1 MSYQIQSL
9 DGTNYLIDES
19 LWQRCIVEKALLLRY
34 FALPLKENET
44 TLWLGVDDFTNM
56 RACET
61 FAFLQNK
68 RVEPVLIDRLA
79 LKSALQHLS
88 PQVDL
93 INDDTHSVY
102 QSERLENEQRDEP
115 IIQLINTILKAAID
129 YQASDIHCDP
139 NQQGMTIRL
148 RVDGILQ
155 IYQQLSLSIAQ
166 RVISRLKLLASLD
179 ISETRLPQDGRFEF
193 KTDFKEVLD
202 LRIAVLPTILGEKV
216 VLRVQKNQPVTFTF
230 TALGMTS
237 EQEKTL
243 STILR
248 QPQGLILVTGPTGSG
263 KTISLYTILNYLNSI
278 DKHILTAEDPVEI
291 ILPGIIQTQVNTALN
306 IDFTVLLKNFL
317 RQDPDII
324 MLGEIRDEDSA
335 RMAIRAAQTG
345 HLVLSTLHTNDAP
358 SAITRLQQFGI
369 QPYEISHSLLLVIAQ
384 RLLRKQYVNTSTNNS
399 KRNGPNE
406 LPPNPIYQGRIG
418 IYQFLTLN
426 SAEHLDYQLDYAT
439 LIDSGLVKVKQGVTD
454 KAELLR
460 VLGYDPQN
468 KSTSYA

>member
-1 MSYQIQSL
+1 
-9 DGTNYLIDES
+9 
-19 LWQRCIVEKALLLRY
+19 
-34 FALPLKENET
+34 
-44 TLWLGVDDFTNM
+44 
-56 RACET
+56 
-61 FAFLQNK
+61 
-68 RVEPVLIDRLA
+68 
-79 LKSALQHLS
+79 
-88 PQVDL
+88 
-93 INDDTHSVY
+93 
-102 QSERLENEQRDEP
+102 
-115 IIQLINTILKAAID
+115 
-129 YQASDIHCDP
+129 
-139 NQQGMTIRL
+139 MTIRF
-148 RVDGILQ
+148 RIDGILQ
-155 IYQQLSLSIAQ
+155 IYQRLSLSIAQ

-202 LRIAVLPTILGEKV
+202 LRIAVLPTILGEKM
-216 VLRVQKNQPVTFTF
+216 VLRIQKNQPVTLTF
-230 TALGMTS
+230 SELGMTS

-263 KTISLYTILNYLNSI
+263 KTITLYTILNYLNSI

-358 SAITRLQQFGI
+358 SAMTRLQQFGI
-369 QPYEISHSLLLVIAQ
+369 KPYEISHSLLLVIAQ
-384 RLLRKQYVNTSTNNS
+384 RLLRKRHDNTSTNSNQNAHQMLS
-399 KRNGPNE
+399 QSS
-406 LPPNPIYQGRIG
+406 LYQGRIG

-426 SAEHLDYQLDYAT
+426 PAEHLDYQLDYAT
-439 LIDSGLVKVKQGVTD
+439 LIDSGLAKVTTGVTD

-468 KSTSYA
+468 KGTSYARVSMERD